1 MTKGSLTPNYHQNQ
15 SMMSQEYLIKQNL
28 HLTLLLNLLKQLKYM
43 KGLIDHKEYKVE
55 SHEKVIKTI

>member
-1 MTKGSLTPNYHQNQ
+1 
-15 SMMSQEYLIKQNL
+15 
-28 HLTLLLNLLKQLKYM
+28 M